1 MDKDKIDAL
10 QKTND
15 LLATVK
21 SEMAKPPEQRNT
33 ALVLWILFKLMD

>member
-1 MDKDKIDAL
+1 MDKDEIDAL
-10 QKTND
+10 QKTDD

>member
-10 QKTND
+10 QKTDD

-21 SEMAKPPEQRNT
+21 SEMAKQPEDRNPS
-33 ALVLWILFKLMD
+33 LVLWILFKLMD